1 MKSAIMVTLVLF
13 IFLVLFFCTLLWPH
27 KSEAPTTPIA
37 DTSAETPTDTSLIH
51 VFTPQPQA
59 AVSSPVSLSGEARGY
74 WFFEA
79 SAPVV
84 VVDWDGRIIGEG
96 YVTAEGEWMTED
108 FVPFSGTIDY
118 TLPVDSYSASGTI
131 IFHKDNPSGLPEH
144 DAAFEVPVLLN

>member
-1 MKSAIMVTLVLF
+1 M
-13 IFLVLFFCTLLWPH
+13 
-27 KSEAPTTPIA
+27 
-37 DTSAETPTDTSLIH
+37 
-51 VFTPQPQA
+51 
-59 AVSSPVSLSGEARGY
+59 
-74 WFFEA
+74 
-79 SAPVV
+79 